1 MRRVASH
8 YVYWNGLFRMHYVE
22 LDDEGCLAGVYP
34 LEGEIAGTEFYDG
47 VLFPVVDAGEE
58 FHADET
64 KVPCR
69 GNKSFMPMELGFDAC
84 RELGFPPAAVIG
96 ESACLLLLGGIP
108 LATAKFGADD
118 SRGNGYVQRL

>member
-58 FHADET
+58 FHADKT

-69 GNKSFMPMELGFDAC
+69 GNKSSMPKKPEGRLQLPFQFLHRTIAPKTV
-84 RELGFPPAAVIG
+84 RETRAV
-96 ESACLLLLGGIP
+96 A
-108 LATAKFGADD
+108 
-118 SRGNGYVQRL
+118 

>member
-34 LEGEIAGTEFYDG
+34 LDCEIAGTEFYDG
-47 VLFPVVDAGEE
+47 ILFPVVEVGKGFHVGEI
-58 FHADET
+58 
-64 KVPCR
+64 KVPCLW
-69 GNKSFMPMELGFDAC
+69 NKNFMLMEPDFDAC
-84 RELGFPPAAVIG
+84 RELGLPQAAAIG
-96 ESACLLLLGGIP
+96 ETACLLLLGGIP

-118 SRGNGYVQRL
+118 SRSDGYIQRL